1 MRTEEIKL
9 LREKYY
15 SLVKE
20 NQELL
25 AIKKRISEL
34 EQTKEVKEY
43 LYLTDR
49 INSQYFR
56 KEKSDRE
63 LVRDAINSSNITP
76 TNDIYVYIGAY
87 KYSSESEII
96 HGSSIYLASR
106 NDQIADYVVYYNLEA
121 KKYSLDFSR
130 EVSYENADKFE
141 REHKV
146 IFPKKFSFNR
156 EAYFYDLQDEYFT
169 TVILESEEKAISKI
183 KQLVKKNNRG

>member
-9 LREKYY
+9 LRDKYY

-25 AIKKRISEL
+25 AMKKRISEL
-34 EQTKEVKEY
+34 EQTNEVKEY

-49 INSQYFR
+49 INSQYFS
-56 KEKSDRE
+56 KEKSNRE
-63 LVRDAINSSNITP
+63 LVRDAINFSDITP

-106 NDQIADYVVYYNLEA
+106 NDHIADYVVYYNLEA

-130 EVSYENADKFE
+130 EVPYENADEFE

-146 IFPKKFSFNR
+146 IFPKKFNFNR

-183 KQLVKKNNRG
+183 KQLVKKNNRV